1 MFFWHYNNLF
11 FRIIRYR
18 NFLPL
23 VSILIGGDYNFFG
36 QQIENYLS
44 TYDENTIIIFSCI
57 FIINLYFFN
66 NIFLFVY
73 NYSLT
78 LYTRNIQYRISTDL
92 LSRRGEFKHNWDTF
106 LLRNSIIFKLKFSIF
121 YYFYNFIIF
130 LMKNLPFQILKL
142 IYKVR

>member
-23 VSILIGGDYNFFG
+23 VSILIGGDYNSFG

-92 LSRRGEFKHNWDTF
+92 FNAYIYRKILFKIDKFTKHPIDREHVANYIVKNYKKFRIKNVSLPKF
-106 LLRNSIIFKLKFSIF
+106 LKKE
-121 YYFYNFIIF
+121 NFG
-130 LMKNLPFQILKL
+130 
-142 IYKVR
+142 